1 MSARYEVD
9 GAVAFVTLDNGPVNS
24 IDLATRRDIADGLER
39 AEADPQV
46 KAIVLNGAGRGFSG
60 GADMREFGTPNM
72 MAEPSLRS
80 LIDVVE
86 SSTKPVIAAL
96 HGLCMGGG
104 LELALGCHYRVAER
118 GTRIS
123 LPEVKIGSRVRAA
136 PSACRASSTSKRR

>member
-60 GADMREFGTPNM
+60 GADMRE
-72 MAEPSLRS
+72 S
-80 LIDVVE
+80 
-86 SSTKPVIAAL
+86 
-96 HGLCMGGG
+96 H
-104 LELALGCHYRVAER
+104 
-118 GTRIS
+118 RI
-123 LPEVKIGSRVRAA
+123 
-136 PSACRASSTSKRR
+136 